1 MKKLLLLVLC
11 TQLQAYN
18 FNLNE
23 SFDFKQMEEDR
34 QRIEASGYSWD
45 FNIQEPSHKY
55 FVVINALDVATTVY
69 AIENR
74 NTLMEGNPFL
84 SKNPTLEELLLHKA
98 VVSYGLNH
106 VGLFNNHPDEKWAIT
121 TMNVLVTIAVLSNI
135 HMINTND

>member
-11 TQLQAYN
+11 TQLQAYD
-18 FNLNE
+18 FDLNE

>member
-11 TQLQAYN
+11 TQLQAYD
-18 FNLNE
+18 FDLNK
-23 SFDFKQMEEDR
+23 SFDFKQIEEDR
-34 QRIEASGYSWD
+34 KRLEASGYNWN

-84 SKNPTLEELLLHKA
+84 SKDPTLEELLLHKA

-106 VGLFNNHPDEKWAIT
+106 VGLFNNHPDEKGAINT
-121 TMNVLVTIAVLSNI
+121 VNVLVTIAVLSNI